1 MKKHYLIL
9 GILGVFLLI
18 SGFFYKKSVLDY
30 DFSKAKRLYEEKDQE
45 ARFEFEAV
53 EIFVPNKEFK
63 KLEKKAVKII
73 RTENE
78 NERIRLILDQ
88 IRENSDFEVKYISD
102 GNKEEVEEYF
112 DSSIRLLNAFIE
124 GEDIY
129 LNFNPKLKTSI
140 VSKEQELFILYSIV
154 NSLTNSPKYKRVKIL
169 INNEGVNNLKYYN
182 VSGFLE
188 QDLNI

>member
-1 MKKHYLIL
+1 MKKHYV
-9 GILGVFLLI
+9 ILGVLGVFILI
-18 SGFFYKKSVLDY
+18 SGFFYKKNIIDY
-30 DFSKAKRLYEEKDQE
+30 DFTRAKKIYEQENEE
-45 ARFEFEAV
+45 ARYEFEAV

-78 NERIRLILDQ
+78 NERIRLIFEK
-88 IRENSDFEVKYISD
+88 IREHSNMEVKYISG
-102 GNKEEVEEYF
+102 GNKEEVEDYF
-112 DSSIRLLNAFIE
+112 DTSIRLINIFIE
-124 GEDIY
+124 GEDLY

-140 VSKEQELFILYSIV
+140 VNKEQELFLIYSLV
-154 NSLTNSPKYKRVKIL
+154 NSFTNSPKYKRVKIL
-169 INNEGVNNLKYYN
+169 INNEGLNNLNYYN